1 MSKVYLYYEENY
13 GKLLC
18 ECEACSNMH
27 LFKSKDK
34 AKQQI
39 ISTLKRYAGVNGDL
53 EGCNR
58 FYVDKEI
65 TDKAGLV
72 LEDNVKLTDDQI
84 ITIADTTFSHDNS
97 ICIALY
103 ADESENWSEYFIIC
117 CTQQEIE

>member
-27 LFKSKDK
+27 LFKSKDR

-39 ISTLKRYAGVNGDL
+39 ISTLKRYAGITGDL

-65 TDKAGLV
+65 TDKAGIV
-72 LEDNVKLTDDQI
+72 LEDDLRLTDDQI
-84 ITIADTTFSHDNS
+84 IEIVDVTFNREDNL
-97 ICIALY
+97 CVALY
-103 ADESENWSEYFIIC
+103 AEEQENWSEYFIIC
-117 CTQQEIE
+117 CHQQEIE